1 RGRARVLARDLR
13 LQSAPL
19 RFYAQTLS
27 PTARHEQASAGNRLY
42 VSSRA
47 MTYVQ
52 AKRAGA
58 SCSGPF
64 RCSLVCS
71 SSRFLHLLV
80 LAQEFERLLELRIF
94 GLLLGRGSF
103 GRNLVLVSGLR
114 LRARDSVVVVAGQIV
129 RVNRFGQLRPF
140 DFDRR
145 HDACAEER
153 LAVARCPLN
162 DRKQQ
167 TIAIAQREEL
177 LLRARAETLLADHIA
192 ALALDERRGDDFGCA
207 CRAAINN
214 SDDGAV
220 EDRQLW
226 IGR

>member
-1 RGRARVLARDLR
+1 ARTTRQWQRLSTSRDQRAHPHEAPARRRLHQRGRARVLARDLR

-47 MTYVQ
+47 MTYEQ
-52 AKRAGA
+52 AKRARA
-58 SCSGPF
+58 TCSGPF

-114 LRARDSVVVVAGQIV
+114 LRA
-129 RVNRFGQLRPF
+129 
-140 DFDRR
+140 
-145 HDACAEER
+145 
-153 LAVARCPLN
+153 
-162 DRKQQ
+162 
-167 TIAIAQREEL
+167 
-177 LLRARAETLLADHIA
+177 
-192 ALALDERRGDDFGCA
+192 
-207 CRAAINN
+207 
-214 SDDGAV
+214 
-220 EDRQLW
+220 
-226 IGR
+226 

>member
-52 AKRAGA
+52 AKRARA
-58 SCSGPF
+58 TCSGPF

-140 DFDRR
+140 DLHRR
-145 HDACAEER
+145 HDARAEER

-167 TIAIAQREEL
+167 TIANPQREEV
-177 LLRARAETLLADHIA
+177 LLRAHAATLLPHRTAPP
-192 ALALDERRGDDFGCA
+192 ALDQPRADDLACA
-207 CRAAINN
+207 
-214 SDDGAV
+214 
-220 EDRQLW
+220 
-226 IGR
+226 